1 MSFYLLLA
9 ILGQIIASFSQI
21 LLKKSS
27 GKEYPSFIK
36 QYLNVL
42 VISGY
47 GMLGISMLIAVVC
60 YSGLEYMQVVIIEPI
75 GYVIVMFLS
84 RFFFGEKITLRKLI
98 GMAILLAG
106 IIVFYLN

>member
-9 ILGQIIASFSQI
+9 VVGQIIASFSQI

-27 GKEYPSFIK
+27 GKEYSSFIR
-36 QYLNVL
+36 QYLNAL
-42 VISGY
+42 VICGY

-84 RFFFGEKITLRKLI
+84 RFFFGEKITARKIL
-98 GMAILLAG
+98 GMVILLSG
-106 IIVFYLN
+106 IIVFYIK

>member
-1 MSFYLLLA
+1 
-9 ILGQIIASFSQI
+9 
-21 LLKKSS
+21 
-27 GKEYPSFIK
+27 
-36 QYLNVL
+36 VL

-47 GMLGISMLIAVVC
+47 GMLGISMLISVVC

-84 RFFFGEKITLRKLI
+84 RFFFGEKITARKII

>member
-1 MSFYLLLA
+1 MSIYLLLA
-9 ILGQIIASFSQI
+9 LIGQIIASFSQI

-27 GKEYPSFIK
+27 GKEYSSFIR

-42 VISGY
+42 VICGY
-47 GMLGISMLIAVVC
+47 GMLGISMLISVVC

-84 RFFFGEKITLRKLI
+84 RLFFGEKITMRKII
-98 GMAILLAG
+98 GMGVLLSG
-106 IIVFYLN
+106 IVVFYLN

>member
-1 MSFYLLLA
+1 MHLFPRYY
-9 ILGQIIASFSQI
+9 
-21 LLKKSS
+21 LKKSS
-27 GKEYPSFIK
+27 GKEYPSFIR